1 MERKFIAAV
10 AALIFWAAAPVNAGN
25 IIKSARISISAKSRK
40 WTMPLPIQFKPS
52 KAKSFFRGAPG
63 TLMIAPFFMLLIF

>member
-25 IIKSARISISAKSRK
+25 IIKFGKDINIGEEQKVDNAIADSIQVK
-40 WTMPLPIQFKPS
+40 
-52 KAKSFFRGAPG
+52 
-63 TLMIAPFFMLLIF
+63 